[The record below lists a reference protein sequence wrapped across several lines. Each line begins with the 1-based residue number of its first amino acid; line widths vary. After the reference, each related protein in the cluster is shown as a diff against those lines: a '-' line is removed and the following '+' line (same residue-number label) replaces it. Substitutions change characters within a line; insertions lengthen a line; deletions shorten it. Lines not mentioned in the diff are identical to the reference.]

1 MIKLLK
7 VEWMKIKNY
16 NAFIVIS
23 SFFTLGVFAAN
34 YLAYAFKKNVIDPA
48 DPTGLISSG
57 SPFGFPNVWQT
68 VSYYSGLM
76 LLLPGLLIL
85 ILVTN
90 EFTYRTHRQNIIDG
104 ISRNQF
110 TEVKLLLGVITAL
123 ASTLLV
129 FIAALLFGFIVNT
142 GTFSFSG
149 ISNIGYFFLKALTY
163 NFIAILIGVLVRRT
177 GFAIA
182 VFFIYTVLENGIS
195 VLLLVWA
202 VNIKK
207 DHNID
212 LGNMGNY
219 LPMNAADG
227 LLYSPFDS
235 FTNMANKF
243 LPADYTWIVLTL
255 AVIYLA
261 LFYFWSQRRMLKSD
275 L

>member
-110 TEVKLLLGVITAL
+110 TQVKLLLGVITAL
-123 ASTLLV
+123 ASMLLV

-243 LPADYTWIVLTL
+243 LPADYTWLVLTL

-261 LFYFWSQRRMLKSD
+261 LFYFWSERRMLKSD

>member
-110 TEVKLLLGVITAL
+110 TQVKLLLGVITAL

-243 LPADYTWIVLTL
+243 LPADYTWLVLTL

>member
-7 VEWMKIKNY
+7 IEWMKIKNY

-23 SFFTLGVFAAN
+23 SFFALGVFAAN
-34 YLAYAFKKNVIDPA
+34 YLAYSFKKNVIDPA

-76 LLLPGLLIL
+76 LLLPGLLLL

-110 TEVKLLLGVITAL
+110 TQVKLLMGFITAL
-123 ASTLLV
+123 ACTVLV
-129 FIAALLFGFIVNT
+129 FIASLLFGFFVNSDS
-142 GTFSFSG
+142 FSFSG
-149 ISNIGYFFLKALTY
+149 IENIGYFFLKALTY
-163 NFIAILIGVLVRRT
+163 NFIAILIGVLIRRT

-182 VFFIYTVLENGIS
+182 VYFIYTVLENGIS
-195 VLLLVWA
+195 LLLYVWA
-202 VNIKK
+202 INIKK
-207 DHNID
+207 NHNID

-227 LLYSPFDS
+227 LLYSPFSS
-235 FTNMANKF
+235 FTNLANKI
-243 LPADYTWIVLTL
+243 LPADYSWLVFSL
-255 AVIYLA
+255 AMVYLA
-261 LFYFWSQRRMLKSD
+261 LFYFWSQRRMLQSD

>member
-7 VEWMKIKNY
+7 IEWMKIKNY

-23 SFFTLGVFAAN
+23 CFFALGIFMAN
-34 YLAYAFKKNVIDPA
+34 YLVYYFKKNVIDPA
-48 DPTGLISSG
+48 DPTGLISGG

-68 VSYYSGLM
+68 VSYYSGLT
-76 LLLPGLLIL
+76 LLLPGLLLL

-104 ISRNQF
+104 ISRIEF
-110 TEVKLLLGVITAL
+110 TQVKLLMALIIAVCSTILVFITAL
-123 ASTLLV
+123 A
-129 FIAALLFGFIVNT
+129 FGFIVNT
-142 GTFSFSG
+142 GSFSFYG
-149 ISNIGYFFLKALTY
+149 ISSIGAFFLKALTY
-163 NFIAILIGVLVRRT
+163 NFIAVLMGVLIRRT
-177 GFAIA
+177 GFAVA
-182 VFFIYTVLENGIS
+182 VFFIYTVLENGLS
-195 VLLLVWA
+195 LVLLVWSI
-202 VNIKK
+202 NIKK

-227 LLYSPFDS
+227 LVYSPFGM

-243 LPADYTWIVLTL
+243 LPSDYTWLVFSL
-255 AVIYLA
+255 AIAYLA
-261 LFYFWSQRRMLKSD
+261 LFYFWSQQRMIKSD

>member
-7 VEWMKIKNY
+7 VEWMKIRGY

-23 SFFTLGVFAAN
+23 AFFALGVFASN
-34 YLAYAFKKNVIDPA
+34 YLAYSFKKNVIDPA
-48 DPTGLISSG
+48 DPTGLISAG

-76 LLLPGLLIL
+76 LLLPGLLLL

-110 TEVKLLLGVITAL
+110 TQVKLLMGVIIAL
-123 ASTLLV
+123 VSTLLV
-129 FIAALLFGFIVNT
+129 FIAALLFGFFVNT
-142 GTFSFSG
+142 GSFSLTG
-149 ISNIGYFFLKALTY
+149 IGNVWFFFLKALTY

-182 VFFIYTVLENGIS
+182 VFFIYTALENGIS
-195 VLLLVWA
+195 ILLLVWA
-202 VNIKK
+202 INIKK

-219 LPMNAADG
+219 LPMNASDG

-243 LPADYTWIVLTL
+243 LPADYTWLVFSL
-255 AVIYLA
+255 AIIYLA

>member
-23 SFFTLGVFAAN
+23 SFFKLGVFAAN

-243 LPADYTWIVLTL
+243 LPADYTWLVLTL

>member
-110 TEVKLLLGVITAL
+110 TQVKLLLGVITAL

-195 VLLLVWA
+195 ILLLVWA

-243 LPADYTWIVLTL
+243 LPADYTWLVLTL

>member
-23 SFFTLGVFAAN
+23 SFFALGVFAAN

-76 LLLPGLLIL
+76 LLLPGLLVL

-110 TEVKLLLGVITAL
+110 TQVKLLLGVITAL

-142 GTFSFSG
+142 GSFSFNG
-149 ISNIGYFFLKALTY
+149 VSNIGYFFLKALTY

-243 LPADYTWIVLTL
+243 LPADYTWLVLAL
-255 AVIYLA
+255 AIIYLA
-261 LFYFWSQRRMLKSD
+261 LFYLWSQRRMLKSD